1 MKRLLILL
9 MLLTS
14 CSTNTSSIT
23 TSIDYS
29 INMDT
34 DFPINDCLE
43 DGQNKK
49 AKVIALLG
57 QSNAS
62 GCTYNS
68 YLQKNT
74 TQEEYLRYEKG
85 FDNILINY
93 SIDNRS
99 YTSNGEFKKVDLTN
113 GVKPGRFGPEVGMAD
128 VLSENFS
135 DETIFILKFT
145 MSGYSLN
152 HHWLN
157 EYEKFD
163 IYNACLIFLE
173 TYLDYLISKNYD
185 ISLDAICFMQGESD
199 TTEFKASRYYNNL
212 IKFTS
217 FLRTD
222 LDEYNDEEIYFVD
235 AGISNSPYCEPS
247 YPEIN
252 KAKEDFSKLSPY
264 NVYFPTIEEG
274 LTTLHEPYEE
284 PDLGHYDSLSM
295 IKLGE
300 LFGEQL
306 TNILIKKQ
314 INHFNKKRSP

>member
-1 MKRLLILL
+1 MKKPLILFISL
-9 MLLTS
+9 IMMSCNSSTS
-14 CSTNTSSIT
+14 LN

-29 INMDT
+29 ISMNI

-43 DGQNKK
+43 DGNNQK

-62 GCTYNS
+62 GCTYN
-68 YLQKNT
+68 
-74 TQEEYLRYEKG
+74 EYLEKNLTSEAYQRYENG
-85 FDNILINY
+85 FNNILINY
-93 SIDNRS
+93 SIDNQS
-99 YTSNGEFKKVDLTN
+99 YTSNGAFKKVDLTC
-113 GVKPGRFGPEVGMAD
+113 GVKEGYFGPEVGMSE
-128 VLSENFS
+128 VLSEHFKE
-135 DETIFILKFT
+135 ETIFILKFT

-152 HHWLN
+152 YHWLN

-163 IYNACLIFLE
+163 IYNACIIYLQ

-212 IKFTS
+212 INFTS
-217 FLRTD
+217 YLRTD
-222 LDEYNDEEIYFVD
+222 LDKYNDEEIYFVD

-252 KAKEDFSKLSPY
+252 KAKEEFSKLSPY
-264 NVYFPTIEEG
+264 NIYFPTIEEG
-274 LTTLHEPYEE
+274 LTTLYEPYEN

-295 IKLGE
+295 IKLGH
-300 LFGEQL
+300 LFGRQL
-306 TNILIKKQ
+306 INIY
-314 INHFNKKRSP
+314 

>member
-1 MKRLLILL
+1 MKKPLILFISL
-9 MLLTS
+9 IMMSCNSSTS
-14 CSTNTSSIT
+14 LN

-29 INMDT
+29 ISMNI

-43 DGQNKK
+43 DGNNQK

-62 GCTYNS
+62 GCTYN
-68 YLQKNT
+68 
-74 TQEEYLRYEKG
+74 EYLEKNLTSEAYQRYENG
-85 FDNILINY
+85 FDNVLINY
-93 SIDNRS
+93 SIDNQS
-99 YTSNGEFKKVDLTN
+99 YTSNGLFKKVDLTC
-113 GVKPGRFGPEVGMAD
+113 GVKEGYFGPEVGMSE
-128 VLSENFS
+128 VLSEHFKE
-135 DETIFILKFT
+135 ETIFILKFT

-152 HHWLN
+152 YHWLN

-163 IYNACLIFLE
+163 IYNACIIYLQ

-212 IKFTS
+212 INFTS
-217 FLRTD
+217 YLRTD
-222 LDEYNDEEIYFVD
+222 LDKYNDEEIYFVD

-252 KAKEDFSKLSPY
+252 KAKEEFSKLSPY
-264 NVYFPTIEEG
+264 NKYFPTIEEG
-274 LTTLHEPYEE
+274 LTTLYEPYEN

-295 IKLGE
+295 IKLGH
-300 LFGEQL
+300 LFGRQL
-306 TNILIKKQ
+306 INIY
-314 INHFNKKRSP
+314 